1 LSHRGTILPLW
12 NASCLGWGNETPSAA
27 GLRVMDPF
35 KIYLMLALIGLI
47 AAAAYWRRQPPQPT

>member
-1 LSHRGTILPLW
+1 MKHLQRRD
-12 NASCLGWGNETPSAA
+12 
-27 GLRVMDPF
+27 LREMDPF